1 MLTPKFTYESP
12 DGKVSPVSS
21 IGYAIYLANR
31 DYQEAEVKGI
41 IRCDLV
47 DEFVYT
53 ITKDSQGSEVQKY
66 FDENWGRG
74 F

>member
-1 MLTPKFTYESP
+1 M
-12 DGKVSPVSS
+12 
-21 IGYAIYLANR
+21 
-31 DYQEAEVKGI
+31 DYQDAEVKGI

-53 ITKDSQGSEVQKY
+53 ITKDSKGSEVQKY